1 MALSTIGTAGIADDA
16 ITSAKVDSTTTAFTV
31 ADLVATNSIT
41 AGTELIG
48 NISGRIL
55 LDASAAGTDVGDE
68 FLLNATD
75 GSASNDGGKILFE
88 EGTEDPNIILQSTS
102 TKFSG
107 TLAFENAPTGAGSRV
122 LLLNT
127 IVNDPIAIFTI
138 DENYING
145 TYDEYELRC
154 MFILDTDSK
163 RLEYDFLTTTSA
175 TGAGTA
181 IGGNIYGYSIDNQ
194 DASGNRTSN
203 AADHME
209 IHYGTSGSSA
219 GEGITFL
226 MKLINVNDIR
236 LAPCSMGSA
245 NYNDVNAYP
254 MGNSFSG
261 GMTPSTYVAHYLRGI
276 RFFADAGGI
285 EVGSVK
291 LFGVR

>member
-163 RLEYDFLTTTSA
+163 RL
-175 TGAGTA
+175 
-181 IGGNIYGYSIDNQ
+181 